1 VLLHAANAV
10 KRVWARTAFASH
22 AQNLAAAATARRLDD
37 CARVGSGLL
46 LMVAHAALDAM
57 AMAHVVQKE
66 EAAYLAEEAATAL
79 PKSTKKTEEAVANI
93 HLNHILDS
101 VYTARMDGLPFA
113 LPATN
118 PDCAP
123 SRVLPRVVICS

>member
-1 VLLHAANAV
+1 M
-10 KRVWARTAFASH
+10 
-22 AQNLAAAATARRLDD
+22 
-37 CARVGSGLL
+37 
-46 LMVAHAALDAM
+46 MVAHAALDAM

-123 SRVLPRVVICS
+123 SRVLPRGSHMFLAVKSAMPTVQ